1 MAIALLTMHQPGA
14 VMAMASAI
22 AMAPQGEL
30 ATTTIT
36 TTMTTTTTT
45 AMVGNTARAAEGE
58 QGGPAG
64 SCGTGRVHAQIKEQR

>member
-1 MAIALLTMHQPGA
+1 VAIVLPTMHQPGA
-14 VMAMASAI
+14 VMVMALAI
-22 AMAPQGEL
+22 AMAPQGGL

-45 AMVGNTARAAEGE
+45 AMVGNTARAAKGE

-64 SCGTGRVHAQIKEQR
+64 ARGRGQVHAQIKEQQ